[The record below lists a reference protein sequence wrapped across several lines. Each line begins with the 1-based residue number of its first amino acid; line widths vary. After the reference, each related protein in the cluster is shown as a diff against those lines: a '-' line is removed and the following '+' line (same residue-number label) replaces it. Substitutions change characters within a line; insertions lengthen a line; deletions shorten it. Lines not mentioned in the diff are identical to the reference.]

1 MQAEVTG
8 TEGDNILPAGIN
20 IDIIDK
26 LIRFQLTSSYYVSQL
41 PVEIEIQR
49 YSSCFE
55 LT

>member
-26 LIRFQLTSSYYVSQL
+26 LIR
-41 PVEIEIQR
+41 I
-49 YSSCFE
+49 YS
-55 LT
+55 LRVVIMLR